1 MIYFDNGATTFP
13 KPDSVINK
21 MVEFMK
27 TKAANPGRSGHKMA
41 LDAGRTIFEARH
53 EIAQLMNIDNPMNI
67 VFTKNATESINIGI
81 KGYAKKGMHIIS
93 TAMEHNSVSRPI
105 VALGAKGVTHT
116 FVKCDENGFLDL
128 DEFEKAFN
136 EKTGLVAITH
146 ASNVTGTVNDLKRIG
161 DICRAH
167 KVPLLVDCAQSAGVF
182 DIDVQQMN
190 IAMLCAPGH
199 KGLYGPMGT
208 GFIYV
213 REDISLTPLM
223 EGGTGSNSESLI
235 HPNLMPDHLESGTAN
250 AVGIAG
256 LLEGVRFIQEVGI
269 EKIRKHEQELTGH
282 LIQGLKQYKNVK
294 IYGPENPTKRCAVV
308 SFNIDNTQSTD
319 ISYILDSEFDI
330 EVRSGL
336 HCAALAHETLGTTAQ
351 GVVRVSFSYFNTISE
366 VDEFIKIIGQIINIL

>member
-105 VALGAKGVTHT
+105 VALEAKGVTHT

-146 ASNVTGTVNDLKRIG
+146 ASNVTGTVNDLKKIG

-213 REDISLTPLM
+213 REDISL
-223 EGGTGSNSESLI
+223 
-235 HPNLMPDHLESGTAN
+235 
-250 AVGIAG
+250 
-256 LLEGVRFIQEVGI
+256 
-269 EKIRKHEQELTGH
+269 
-282 LIQGLKQYKNVK
+282 
-294 IYGPENPTKRCAVV
+294 
-308 SFNIDNTQSTD
+308 DNTQSTD

>member
-1 MIYFDNGATTFP
+1 M
-13 KPDSVINK
+13 
-21 MVEFMK
+21 
-27 TKAANPGRSGHKMA
+27 
-41 LDAGRTIFEARH
+41 
-53 EIAQLMNIDNPMNI
+53 
-67 VFTKNATESINIGI
+67 
-81 KGYAKKGMHIIS
+81 
-93 TAMEHNSVSRPI
+93 
-105 VALGAKGVTHT
+105 
-116 FVKCDENGFLDL
+116 
-128 DEFEKAFN
+128 
-136 EKTGLVAITH
+136 VAITH

-294 IYGPENPTKRCAVV
+294 IYGPEDPTKRCAVV